1 MLGVRV
7 ESPSE
12 QQYIQTHNA
21 TFPEFFPNGGP
32 SVSGNI
38 VYLTDDSFEDE
49 VVKAEGPVLVDYW
62 ADWCGPCKMIAPIL
76 DEIAEEYKDKIKVA
90 KLNIDENP
98 GTPPKYG
105 IRGIPT
111 LMLFKGGN
119 VEATKVGAV
128 SKSQL
133 TAFIDSNV

>member
-1 MLGVRV
+1 M
-7 ESPSE
+7 SE
-12 QQYIQTHNA
+12 
-21 TFPEFFPNGGP
+21 
-32 SVSGNI
+32 I
-38 VYLTDDSFEDE
+38 VHVTDAMFDGE
-49 VVKAEGPVLVDYW
+49 VLKSDRPVLVDFW

-76 DEIAEEYKDKIKVA
+76 DDVSKDYAGKLKVA

-98 GTPPKYG
+98 ATPPKYG

-111 LMLFKGGN
+111 LMIFKGGN

-133 TAFIDSNV
+133 TAFIDSNL

>member
-1 MLGVRV
+1 M
-7 ESPSE
+7 SD
-12 QQYIQTHNA
+12 
-21 TFPEFFPNGGP
+21 
-32 SVSGNI
+32 NI
-38 VYLTDDSFEDE
+38 VHVTDDSFEAT
-49 VVKAEGPVLVDYW
+49 VIKAEGPVLVDYW

-76 DEIAEEYKDKIKVA
+76 DEIADEYGERIMIA

-98 GTPPKYG
+98 NTPPKYG

-133 TAFIDSNV
+133 TAFIDSNL

>member
-1 MLGVRV
+1 M
-7 ESPSE
+7 SE
-12 QQYIQTHNA
+12 Q
-21 TFPEFFPNGGP
+21 
-32 SVSGNI
+32 I
-38 VYLTDDSFEDE
+38 VYVTDDSFDSE
-49 VVKAEGPVLVDYW
+49 VIKSDGPVLVDFW

-76 DEIAEEYKDKIKVA
+76 DEIAADYAGKLKVA

-98 GTPPKYG
+98 GTPPKFG

-133 TAFIDSNV
+133 AAFIDSNL

>member
-1 MLGVRV
+1 VSDQIV
-7 ESPSE
+7 HISD
-12 QQYIQTHNA
+12 A
-21 TFPEFFPNGGP
+21 TF
-32 SVSGNI
+32 
-38 VYLTDDSFEDE
+38 DSE
-49 VVKAEGPVLVDYW
+49 VLKADGPVLVDFW
-62 ADWCGPCKMIAPIL
+62 AEWCGPCKMIAPIL
-76 DEIAEEYKDKIKVA
+76 DDVSKDYAGKLKVA

-133 TAFIDSNV
+133 TAFIDSNL

>member
-1 MLGVRV
+1 
-7 ESPSE
+7 
-12 QQYIQTHNA
+12 
-21 TFPEFFPNGGP
+21 
-32 SVSGNI
+32 VSDNI
-38 VYLTDDSFEDE
+38 VYVTDATFDAE
-49 VVKAEGPVLVDYW
+49 VLNADGPVLVDFW

-76 DEIAEEYKDKIKVA
+76 DEIATDYEGKVRVA

-133 TAFIDSNV
+133 TAFLDSNI

>member
-1 MLGVRV
+1 MLHVTD
-7 ESPSE
+7 E
-12 QQYIQTHNA
+12 
-21 TFPEFFPNGGP
+21 TFEPEVLN
-32 SVSGNI
+32 SD
-38 VYLTDDSFEDE
+38 T
-49 VVKAEGPVLVDYW
+49 PVLVDFW

-76 DEIAEEYKDKIKVA
+76 EEVAEEYDSKIKVA

-98 GTPPKYG
+98 NTPPKYG

-111 LMLFKGGN
+111 LMLFKNGN

-133 TAFIDSNV
+133 TAFIDSNL

>member
-1 MLGVRV
+1 VSDRIMYVTDSSFDQEVLQ
-7 ESPSE
+7 SSE
-12 QQYIQTHNA
+12 
-21 TFPEFFPNGGP
+21 
-32 SVSGNI
+32 
-38 VYLTDDSFEDE
+38 
-49 VVKAEGPVLVDYW
+49 PVLVDYW

-76 DEIAEEYKDKIKVA
+76 DELADEYAGKIRVA

-98 GTPPKYG
+98 QTPPKYG

-111 LMLFKGGN
+111 LMLFKDGN

-133 TAFIDSNV
+133 TAFIDSNI

>member
-1 MLGVRV
+1 M
-7 ESPSE
+7 SD
-12 QQYIQTHNA
+12 
-21 TFPEFFPNGGP
+21 
-32 SVSGNI
+32 NI
-38 VYLTDDSFEDE
+38 VYVTDATFDAE
-49 VVKAEGPVLVDYW
+49 VLNAEGPVLVDFW

-76 DEIAEEYKDKIKVA
+76 DEISTDYNGKVKVA

-133 TAFIDSNV
+133 TAFLDSNI